1 MSDSVSDP
9 LPDRHVPGGRSEP
22 LLPSGPRMRGRSGS
36 TAPLEEAPPS
46 SAAAAPGRHASTSRP
61 PQAERTL
68 RWAGV
73 GLPALV
79 LMWAG
84 WARRWTTDDGFIN
97 FRIVHMLV
105 EGHGPVF
112 NVGERVEA
120 YTSPLW
126 LGTLALGDLLL
137 PLRLEYVSLA
147 LSIPLAGLGI
157 VAMGSGARRLWQ
169 GPTDRWWLPCGTI
182 VVLAIAAMWDFTTR
196 ASSSA

>member
-1 MSDSVSDP
+1 
-9 LPDRHVPGGRSEP
+9 
-22 LLPSGPRMRGRSGS
+22 
-36 TAPLEEAPPS
+36 
-46 SAAAAPGRHASTSRP
+46 
-61 PQAERTL
+61 
-68 RWAGV
+68 
-73 GLPALV
+73 
-79 LMWAG
+79 MWAG

-112 NVGERVEA
+112 NVGERVET

-182 VVLAIAAMWDFTTR
+182 VVLAIAADVGLHDLGPR
-196 ASSSA
+196 VRRDPGLARGPHVGARPLGHRGPAADGR